1 MRLSPLAILA
11 GVAARGLAEEETNPV
26 KPSTFN
32 GKTVPPL
39 KELTPA
45 NWEEEIKKS
54 KFLMVKHYRYAGI
67 KQTVIPL
74 LTSDQSLL

>member
-1 MRLSPLAILA
+1 MRLSSLAILA
-11 GVAARGLAEEETNPV
+11 GWAARGLAEEEANPV

-45 NWEEEIKKS
+45 NWEEEIKKN
-54 KFLMVKHYRYAGI
+54 KFLMVKHYRYADI
-67 KQTVIPL
+67 EQTVIPL
-74 LTSDQSLL
+74 LTSYQSLL

>member
-11 GVAARGLAEEETNPV
+11 GLAARGLAEEEANPV

-45 NWEEEIKKS
+45 NWEEEIKKN

-74 LTSDQSLL
+74 LTSYQSLL